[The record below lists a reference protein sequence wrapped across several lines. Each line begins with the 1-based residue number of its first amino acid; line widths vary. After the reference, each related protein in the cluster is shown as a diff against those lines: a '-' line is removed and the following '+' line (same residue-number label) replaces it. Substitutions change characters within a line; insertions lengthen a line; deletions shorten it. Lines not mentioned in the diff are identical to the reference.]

1 MKPSPEKSS
10 KFSKQDNNSK
20 QRNRA
25 APEIISE
32 KDLSMIHGGTGNLD
46 FTADPDS
53 KRRMIPQR
61 RRSNPP
67 RPIRQ
72 ITIPLPT
79 PST

>member
-32 KDLSMIHGGTGNLD
+32 KDLGMISGGGADFSGDPAQKLPFSKIKYTG
-46 FTADPDS
+46 
-53 KRRMIPQR
+53 KK
-61 RRSNPP
+61 
-67 RPIRQ
+67 
-72 ITIPLPT
+72 
-79 PST
+79 

>member
-32 KDLSMIHGGTGNLD
+32 KDLGMIHGGTGDVD
-46 FTADPDS
+46 FTAGGDAEG
-53 KRRMIPQR
+53 KYRRPGFR
-61 RRSNPP
+61 RP
-67 RPIRQ
+67 RR
-72 ITIPLPT
+72 
-79 PST
+79 